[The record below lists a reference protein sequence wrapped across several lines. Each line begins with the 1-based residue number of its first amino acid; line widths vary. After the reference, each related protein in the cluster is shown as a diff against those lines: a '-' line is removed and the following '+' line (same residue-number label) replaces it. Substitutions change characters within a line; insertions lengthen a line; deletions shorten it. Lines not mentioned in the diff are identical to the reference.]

1 MMVVIAL
8 TIGMTILTVSGYVF
22 SYLKDDLGL
31 LVGYWIP
38 IVTITR
44 WVILIGIYFFTV
56 SFLYKYGPSVSKKWK
71 LFSPG
76 ATLATI
82 LAILTMW
89 GFAYYINHFNT
100 YNKLYGSI
108 GTLIVIMIWLYLNS
122 LILLIG
128 FELNASIA
136 LSKQS
141 IKIIKP
147 RFNSFR
153 SAEERVKKID

>member
-1 MMVVIAL
+1 NKSSLVAESCVWFKQRIVAVFLSMMVIIVL
-8 TIGMTILTVSGYVF
+8 TVGMTILTASGYVF

-31 LVGYWIP
+31 LVGYWIH
-38 IVTITR
+38 IATITR
-44 WVILIGIYFFTV
+44 WLILIGIYFLTV
-56 SFLYKYGPSVSKKWK
+56 SFLYKYGPSDSKKWK

-108 GTLIVIMIWLYLNS
+108 GTLIVIIVWLY
-122 LILLIG
+122 
-128 FELNASIA
+128 
-136 LSKQS
+136 
-141 IKIIKP
+141 
-147 RFNSFR
+147 
-153 SAEERVKKID
+153 